1 LRYFITLA
9 QLEHYGKTAEKL
21 KITQPGL
28 SHAIASLEEELG
40 VRLFE
45 KEGRN
50 IVLNKYG
57 KMFYDDVNKIMNML
71 DTSVNSFQNISE
83 GGGIISLSMIK
94 PLAIKDI
101 PKVTHDFLEINNEKE
116 IDFRFDTGVTKDIVE
131 GLKSGIYDI
140 GFCSK
145 MEEETEVEFV
155 PIKKQEMC
163 AVVPYDHPLAKYKE
177 LHLKDTIPYKQI
189 IFSKSSGLRPVIDG
203 LFEKIGEYPKV
214 SYEIEEDSLMVGLV
228 AQNFG
233 IAILPK
239 MYSIQYI
246 NVKAIPIIKPDWE
259 SYFYIARMKNR
270 YHSKAADS
278 FFRYVCEEG
287 L

>member
-1 LRYFITLA
+1 M
-9 QLEHYGKTAEKL
+9 
-21 KITQPGL
+21 
-28 SHAIASLEEELG
+28 
-40 VRLFE
+40 RLFE

-57 KMFYDDVNKIMNML
+57 KMFCDDVNKIINML
-71 DTSVNSFQNISE
+71 DVSVNSFQNISE
-83 GGGIISLSMIK
+83 GGGTISLAMIK

-101 PKVTHDFLEINNEKE
+101 PKATHDFLDINEDKE
-116 IDFRFDTGVTKDIVE
+116 IDFKFNTGVTKDIVE

-145 MEEETEVEFV
+145 MEDETEVEFV

-177 LHLKDTIPYKQI
+177 LNLKETIPYKQI

-203 LFEKIGEYPKV
+203 LFDKIGEYPKV
-214 SYEIEEDSLMVGLV
+214 SYEIEEDSLIVGLV
-228 AQNFG
+228 AQKFG

-239 MYSIQYI
+239 MYSIEYI
-246 NVKAIPIIKPDWE
+246 NVKAIPIIKPDWK
-259 SYFYIARMKNR
+259 SYFYIARMINR

-278 FFRYVCEEG
+278 FFKHVCEEG